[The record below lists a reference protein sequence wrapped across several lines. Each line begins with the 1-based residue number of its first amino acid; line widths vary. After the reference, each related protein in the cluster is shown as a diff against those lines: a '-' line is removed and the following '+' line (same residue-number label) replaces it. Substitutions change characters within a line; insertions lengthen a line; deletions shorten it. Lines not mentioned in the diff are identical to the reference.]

1 LNRRSPV
8 VVPGRRLHYLP
19 MLMSIPNLQLAHRR
33 DAAAIASMSR
43 RFIES
48 GLEPSWTTERVE
60 RAILHADSTVLTA
73 RTGRELVG
81 FAIMQFGDSTAHL
94 NLLAVATGLRRAG
107 IGRSLMTWLEDSA
120 RVAGTFMIRLECRQ
134 SNQGAVR
141 FYRAVGYRETGVIPR
156 YYQGREDAVRM
167 ERDLRAAH
175 LASD

>member
-1 LNRRSPV
+1 
-8 VVPGRRLHYLP
+8 
-19 MLMSIPNLQLAHRR
+19 MLMITPILQLAHRR

-48 GLEPSWTTERVE
+48 GLDPSWTTERVE
-60 RAILHADSTVLTA
+60 RAISHADSTVLTA

-81 FAIMQFGDSTAHL
+81 FAIMQFGDSSAHL

-107 IGRSLMTWLEDSA
+107 IGRGLMTWLEDSA
-120 RVAGTFMIRLECRQ
+120 RVAGTFMVRLECRQ

-141 FYRAVGYRETGVIPR
+141 FYRAIGYREAGVIPR

-167 ERDLRAAH
+167 EHDLRSVDP
-175 LASD
+175 ASD